1 MNAPISFAEFR
12 NAQAKSARAK
22 RPLYF
27 QREELSAIMQSYSR
41 KVMAGQC
48 KDYSIDFAPGL
59 AIFAMY
65 KNAHEMPLF
74 TVAKRVGPSGKG
86 REFVLHEG
94 KRPLKKSADI
104 KDVLRILDLNS
115 QASSPLA

>member
-1 MNAPISFAEFR
+1 MNAPISFADFR
-12 NAQAKSARAK
+12 NAKAKSSKAK

-27 QREELSAIMQSYSR
+27 QRDELSLIMNSYSR
-41 KVMAGQC
+41 QVMAGDC

-65 KNAHEMPLF
+65 KNANEQPLY
-74 TVAKRVGPSGKG
+74 TVAKRVGVSGKG

-94 KRPLKKSADI
+94 KKPLKRSEEL
-104 KDVLRILDLNS
+104 KDVLRVLEVK
-115 QASSPLA
+115 AS